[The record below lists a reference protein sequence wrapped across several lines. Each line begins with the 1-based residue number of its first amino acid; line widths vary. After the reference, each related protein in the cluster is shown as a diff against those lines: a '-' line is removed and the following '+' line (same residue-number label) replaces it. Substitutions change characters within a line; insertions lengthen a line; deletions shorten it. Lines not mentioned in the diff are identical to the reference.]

1 MYPRKSRQSE
11 SKRGRERDIQIFHF
25 EIEWLFLILRK
36 SHNLNKSVR
45 QLNTT
50 CLEMNERWKKKKK
63 KIWRQVV
70 DFLPMQGRQVG
81 KKKS

>member
-50 CLEMNERWKKKKK
+50 CLEMNER
-63 KIWRQVV
+63 
-70 DFLPMQGRQVG
+70 
-81 KKKS
+81 

>member
-1 MYPRKSRQSE
+1 MYPIKSRQSE

-25 EIEWLFLILRK
+25 EFEWLFLILRK

-50 CLEMNERWKKKKK
+50 CLEMNER
-63 KIWRQVV
+63 
-70 DFLPMQGRQVG
+70 
-81 KKKS
+81 